1 MTRKRLGVLALLVS
15 TVVIFALPA
24 FSLSKPLDLRDAKE
38 ALVQAGQQV
47 KSGLKSTVD
56 KTGKKVTATVDK
68 TKRSAKEKVATAKTR
83 ATATDPPHQP
93 PMHGDNPHGQGNV
106 AIVDL
111 NPKNDRPLDAGTDGK
126 ASGEDII
133 LGRGRGEKDKNG
145 KFHGHITIAALFGN
159 ELAGVDSAQ
168 GETKHGPLQGL
179 QTGVLDPL
187 CQATGGSPNGVC
199 LSVLTADSTTTAAG
213 STNDFAVA
221 RAAVL
226 GLNVGAAESGGN
238 ISEDAKCQQSVG
250 SAKTANVKT
259 SGGTIAGVANSTSAS
274 KSCAGAAP
282 QVANTSEVI
291 NLGGTGVG
299 IPAAGCANGTPD
311 TDAGLPGLLPI
322 ICNADE
328 IVGAAAVREALDVFA
343 LQTGTN
349 SLLKETTAAAE
360 SLSVAPPESGP
371 AQCADGKDND
381 GDGKVDAADPGCHND
396 GKPNNPKSYDA
407 TDNDETDT
415 NGGGN
420 AGSGDHGGGGGGG
433 KGNEGSGENGGGN
446 EGAGNGG
453 PQCSDK
459 VDNDGDGDI
468 DAADAGCHSDGN
480 ANNASSYNPND
491 TSEGGEGAKNLS
503 AGALPFTGTD
513 VIGIA
518 LAGLLML
525 AGGLMLRRREDAR
538 TVR

>member
-24 FSLSKPLDLRDAKE
+24 FSLGKPLDLSGARD

-47 KSGLKSTVD
+47 QSDLKSTVD
-56 KTGKKVTATVDK
+56 KTGKKVAATVDK
-68 TKRSAKEKVATAKTR
+68 TKRSVKQTAATAKTR

-93 PMHGDNPHGQGNV
+93 PMHGSNPHGQGNV

-126 ASGEDII
+126 ASGEDVIV
-133 LGRGRGEKDKNG
+133 GRGRGEKGADG

-159 ELAGVDSAQ
+159 ELAGVDSVQ
-168 GETKHGPLQGL
+168 GQTTHGPLQGL

-238 ISEDAKCQQSVG
+238 ITEDAKCQQSVG
-250 SAKTANVKT
+250 SAKTANVKS

-274 KSCAGAAP
+274 KSCAGQAP

-322 ICNADE
+322 VCNAEE

-349 SLLKETTAAAE
+349 SLLKETTAASE
-360 SLSVAPPESGP
+360 SFSVAPPEGGKT
-371 AQCADGKDND
+371 QCSDGVDND
-381 GDGKVDAADPGCHND
+381 KDGLIDAADPGCHTD
-396 GKPNNPKSYDA
+396 GKPNNPASYDA
-407 TDNDETDT
+407 NDNDETDKKPGGNKGAGE
-415 NGGGN
+415 NGGGK
-420 AGSGDHGGGGGGG
+420 GG
-433 KGNEGSGENGGGN
+433 GNEGSGGGGN
-446 EGAGNGG
+446 EGAGGNGNGG
-453 PQCSDK
+453 PQCADG
-459 VDNDGDGDI
+459 VDNDGDGVI
-468 DAADAGCHSDGN
+468 DAADPGCHSDGN
-480 ANNASSYNPND
+480 AKNSKSYNAND
-491 TSEGGEGAKNLS
+491 NSEGGGGAKNLN

-518 LAGLLML
+518 FAGLLML
-525 AGGLMLRRREDAR
+525 AGGLMLRRREDVR